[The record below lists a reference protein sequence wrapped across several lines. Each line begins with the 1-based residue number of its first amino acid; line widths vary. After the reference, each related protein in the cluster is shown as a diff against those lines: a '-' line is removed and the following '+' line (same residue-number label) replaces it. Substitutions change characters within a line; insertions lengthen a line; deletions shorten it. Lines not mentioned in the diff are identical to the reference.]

1 MSPRE
6 DRLWTCAYEH
16 MCPHVG
22 TVISTA
28 REAQESVVTTV
39 KRTSTEVR
47 ALKHALIKGD
57 TNRPSLPEGVVEKI
71 LDMAEYW
78 CCVEK
83 ECKTL
88 FFCV

>member
-1 MSPRE
+1 MR
-6 DRLWTCAYEH
+6 RLDLDSDKWNR
-16 MCPHVG
+16 HVRVSQ
-22 TVISTA
+22 TVKY
-28 REAQESVVTTV
+28 VVTTV